1 MTPLNCTLTRWLKR
15 ELLCYSIFTTIKI
28 LKRAEP
34 ACPEIG
40 GRWGSDVPKKGGR
53 ATPTRARRVTNQQR
67 PASRRDEAPR
77 GRRQARSQ
85 LGLPWT
91 APQAEQG
98 QGTGLS
104 VPTLLPRSQ
113 RLCPGDSAVGH
124 GQRQRRVMMATAA
137 PDAGHSLAGRRLT
150 KLGCLACKAG
160 RRRCRHATAGGP
172 WAPGQ
177 AQRVGGDA
185 TARRLGQSR
194 EAGTTAAAL

>member
-1 MTPLNCTLTRWLKR
+1 MGFQRSQERGPRHPNPGPQGDKPTAASKQ
-15 ELLCYSIFTTIKI
+15 
-28 LKRAEP
+28 A
-34 ACPEIG
+34 
-40 GRWGSDVPKKGGR
+40 GRV
-53 ATPTRARRVTNQQR
+53 
-67 PASRRDEAPR
+67 PR

-91 APQAEQG
+91 APQAEKG

-160 RRRCRHATAGGP
+160 RRCCRHATAGGP